1 MLDINTEIQISR
13 AETSL
18 KKEIKIKRYPENQR
32 REDGRTKEAI
42 RKRKRKSKKDHLK
55 QGMMRR
61 TIPMKLCLEQM
72 RS

>member
-18 KKEIKIKRYPENQR
+18 KKEIKIKRNLENQR

-72 RS
+72 RN

>member
-18 KKEIKIKRYPENQR
+18 KKEIKIKRYQENQR